1 MAREPITVL
10 FADIAD
16 STNLYTVLG
25 DVPGREMVAQA
36 LRLMEAVIEDAG
48 GRVIKTL
55 GDEIMAVFDAAQQAA
70 RAAVT
75 MEEKVSEARATT
87 RPPLAIRVGMH
98 TGLALLEDGDVYG
111 DVVNTAARIT
121 ALAKPEQILATAST
135 VAALDEDWRERIH
148 DIGPH
153 TIRGKRGAVDL
164 HEIVWSH
171 ADMTVMVAPLREP
184 GDGARRGPTLTLQY
198 GSSDCIVNRE
208 RPRCTIGRSSRN
220 DLVVPNHYA
229 SRLHVE
235 IEYRSAR
242 FVLTDRSTNGTY
254 VQPQDG
260 QEVFVRGDRMTLR
273 SEGTIG
279 LGRSPKADSEFAIQF
294 QIER

>member
-1 MAREPITVL
+1 MARAPITVL

-25 DVPGREMVAQA
+25 DVPGRETVAQA
-36 LRLMEAVIEDAG
+36 LRLMETVIEEAG

-55 GDEIMAVFDAAQQAA
+55 GDEIMAVFESAPQAAQ
-70 RAAVT
+70 AAVT

-87 RPPLAIRVGMH
+87 QPPLAIRVGMH

-121 ALAKPEQILATAST
+121 SLAKPEQILATAST
-135 VAALDEDWRERIH
+135 VEALDEGWHERIH
-148 DIGPH
+148 DLGPH
-153 TIRGKRGAVDL
+153 TIRGKRGAVTL

-171 ADMTVMVAPLREP
+171 ADMTVMVAPLRQA
-184 GDGARRGPTLTLQY
+184 GDGTRRGPTLTLRY
-198 GSSDCIVNRE
+198 GSCDCSVSRE

-254 VQPQDG
+254 VQPEEG
-260 QEVFVRGDRMTLR
+260 QEIFIRGDRVTLR
-273 SEGTIG
+273 EHGAIG
-279 LGRSPKADSEFAIQF
+279 LGRSPKADAEFAIQF
-294 QIER
+294 QVER